1 MRFRITG
8 VGATVAL
15 CAALA
20 ACGGGDST
28 GPSNASVAGSWTL
41 SHSNM
46 SGSGVS
52 CNLSPAPMTLSQSGT
67 TFSGSYGPAA
77 VSCIAGGQSESV
89 QIHGII
95 VNGTI
100 DGNAIAFDL
109 DTQDFHQTGSVSGSS
124 MSGTA
129 RWTFDLGG
137 STGIVVLNGNWAAAK
152 Q

>member
-1 MRFRITG
+1 MRFRMTG
-8 VGATVAL
+8 VGSALAL
-15 CAALA
+15 CAALV

-52 CNLSPAPMTLSQSGT
+52 CSLSPAPMTLSQSGT
-67 TFSGSYGPAA
+67 TFSGSYGPAT
-77 VSCIAGGQSESV
+77 VSCTAGSQSESV
-89 QIHGII
+89 QIQGII